1 MAIDYRTPGV
11 RCPHEAPRGFSMTV
25 PQSYERAVECTR
37 EELAGEGFGVR
48 TEADVKA
55 TLKKKLD
62 VDFRPYIILGA
73 CNRLSRIAS

>member
-1 MAIDYRTPGV
+1 
-11 RCPHEAPRGFSMTV
+11 MTI

-62 VDFRPYIILGA
+62 VDFRPYIILGVQSSLTH
-73 CNRLSRIAS
+73 RVLSAELQSVGADP